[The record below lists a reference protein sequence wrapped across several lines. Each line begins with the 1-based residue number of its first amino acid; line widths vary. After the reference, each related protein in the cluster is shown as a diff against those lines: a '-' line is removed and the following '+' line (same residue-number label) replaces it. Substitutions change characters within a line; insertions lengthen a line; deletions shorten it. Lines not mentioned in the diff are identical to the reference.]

1 MGFTIIITSYNF
13 SAYECDAMNQKKGI
27 RDSNVEWLSKLAQS
41 GKTVFTFED
50 AMKVS
55 HYSSEM
61 LRLTLHNL
69 KKSKWIDRI
78 EKGKYIIIPL
88 EAGPEGLYTEH
99 EFVIASFLVNPYA
112 ISYWSALNFYG
123 FTEQIP
129 RTVYISTTRRKKK
142 RQKEVFGIIY
152 KFIVL
157 RETKFLGI
165 RKIWI
170 ENRQINITDK
180 EKTIVDCLDH
190 PEYCGGI
197 IEAAKGLWEG
207 RENLDPEKI
216 LDYVERMNNAT
227 IFKRLGFLSEL
238 LEIPWR
244 KSCKKW
250 EERISKGYSLL
261 DPTMPK
267 KGRYDSKWKLRI
279 NVEEC
284 ELIEWR
290 VH

>member
-1 MGFTIIITSYNF
+1 M
-13 SAYECDAMNQKKGI
+13 DQKKGI
-27 RDSNVEWLSKLAQS
+27 RNSNVEMLSKLAES
-41 GKTVFTFED
+41 GKTIFTFED
-50 AMKVS
+50 ALNIS
-55 HYSSEM
+55 NYTPEM

-78 EKGKYIIIPL
+78 ERGKYLIIPL

-99 EFVIASFLVNPYA
+99 EFLIASFLIDPYA

-129 RTVYISTTRRKKK
+129 RTVYVSTTKKKKK
-142 RQKEVFGIIY
+142 REKEIFGINY

-157 RETKFLGI
+157 KENKFFGI
-165 RKIWI
+165 EKAWI
-170 ENRQINITDK
+170 ESKQINITDK
-180 EKTIVDCLDH
+180 EKTIIDCLDH

-207 RENLDPEKI
+207 REELDLEKI
-216 LDYVERMNNAT
+216 SNYAERMGNAT

-238 LEIPWR
+238 LDFPER
-244 KSCKKW
+244 KFYIEKWKK
-250 EERISKGYSLL
+250 RISEGYPLL
-261 DPTMPK
+261 DPTMIK
-267 KGRYDSKWKLRI
+267 KGKYNSKWKLQI
-279 NVEEC
+279 NMKEH

-290 VH
+290 IH

>member
-1 MGFTIIITSYNF
+1 
-13 SAYECDAMNQKKGI
+13 MNQKKGI
-27 RDSNVEWLSKLAQS
+27 RNSSVEMLSRLAHN
-41 GKTVFTFED
+41 GKTIFTFKD
-50 AMKVS
+50 AMEVS
-55 HYSSEM
+55 NYSPEM

-69 KKSKWIDRI
+69 KKSKWVDRI

-99 EFVIASFLVNPYA
+99 EFVIASFLIDPYA

-129 RTVYISTTRRKKK
+129 RTVYVSTTRKK
-142 RQKEVFGIIY
+142 RKREKEVFGITY

-157 RETKFLGI
+157 KETKFFGI
-165 RKIWI
+165 QKIWV
-170 ENRQINITDK
+170 ENKQINITNR

-197 IEAAKGLWEG
+197 LEAAKGLWEG
-207 RENLDPEKI
+207 KENLDPEKI
-216 LDYVERMNNAT
+216 SHYAERMSNAT

-238 LEIPWR
+238 LEIPW
-244 KSCKKW
+244 KKAYLKKW
-250 EERISKGYSLL
+250 KERISKGYSLL

-267 KGRYDSKWKLRI
+267 KGKYDSKWKLRI
-279 NVEEC
+279 NIRER